1 MVGWHLQLNGH
12 EFEQGPGD
20 GEKQGSLVCCSPR
33 GHRVRHSL
41 TTEQQRFGL
50 QTIDAVLHLE
60 FSSLT
65 LRRKSF
71 FFFFL
76 LLVYETLE
84 TSFLRSLP
92 VHCNQYSLYF
102 TD

>member
-71 FFFFL
+71 FFFF
-76 LLVYETLE
+76 
-84 TSFLRSLP
+84 FCSLSMR
-92 VHCNQYSLYF
+92 H
-102 TD
+102 